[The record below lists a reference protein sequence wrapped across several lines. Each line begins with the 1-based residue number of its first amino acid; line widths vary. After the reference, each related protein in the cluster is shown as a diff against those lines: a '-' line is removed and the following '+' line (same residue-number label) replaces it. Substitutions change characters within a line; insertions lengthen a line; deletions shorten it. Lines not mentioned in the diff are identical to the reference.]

1 LIKMYQ
7 SMILLSLL
15 FLPISAI
22 FIPIPP
28 VHYSDI
34 LKVKCEALP
43 FRSMYMDR
51 ICYFVIDFY
60 LDAAE
65 TSEQC
70 SRVLTGARLAPSA
83 PEQVWN
89 YVYAN
94 KNECLMEGGSVPK
107 KRAMCMLENRFP
119 QSTAVAAPGPAYISG
134 DQELSARMH
143 TPFRKDFV
151 EAVEPGQTIILKGFI
166 TSSAIGFHINLQ
178 AGGLNTAETRDSG
191 GNIPFH
197 MGFGLNDGKVILGTL
212 SKGKWNKGETKTH
225 PLRKNAPFDI
235 RIRVHAERF
244 QVFINDKEMYNYKM
258 VIPISSISH
267 LYIYTNEKE
276 SYLTYGHL
284 GEKTNPVPQP
294 SGLLTSSDSATS
306 SQGQAIIAT
315 KTQTPVSAPFPK
327 KIVTGQAL
335 ILKGFITTSAINFH
349 INLQVGGLSTNK
361 SRYSGGSI
369 PFHMGFNLHTGK
381 VIFGTLTNGNWNTGE
396 YKSHS
401 LKKDKYFDIRI
412 RFLADRFQVFVNQKE
427 IGNYKHRLPL
437 EQIDN
442 LYVYTNEHTSY
453 LTSAFLEDRFS
464 SDAISTSFSNG
475 FPVCGEQSCAALRS
489 KYTSRIPIEDCK
501 SLLITGSAKEQSFS
515 IKLISKNGDVA
526 LLFSPRFDK
535 KNAVLNSFKNNK
547 WLTEETV
554 SALPIEKNTRFEVS
568 ITNEANAFQIFVNG
582 SHFATFDHRMCP
594 YDVNLL
600 DIEGVFDLDIQVK

>member
-1 LIKMYQ
+1 MTDLHQ
-7 SMILLSLL
+7 TLS
-15 FLPISAI
+15 
-22 FIPIPP
+22 
-28 VHYSDI
+28 
-34 LKVKCEALP
+34 
-43 FRSMYMDR
+43 
-51 ICYFVIDFY
+51 
-60 LDAAE
+60 
-65 TSEQC
+65 
-70 SRVLTGARLAPSA
+70 
-83 PEQVWN
+83 
-89 YVYAN
+89 
-94 KNECLMEGGSVPK
+94 
-107 KRAMCMLENRFP
+107 
-119 QSTAVAAPGPAYISG
+119 
-134 DQELSARMH
+134 
-143 TPFRKDFV
+143 
-151 EAVEPGQTIILKGFI
+151 II
-166 TSSAIGFHINLQ
+166 
-178 AGGLNTAETRDSG
+178 
-191 GNIPFH
+191 
-197 MGFGLNDGKVILGTL
+197 VILGTL

-284 GEKTNPVPQP
+284 GEKTN
-294 SGLLTSSDSATS
+294 
-306 SQGQAIIAT
+306 
-315 KTQTPVSAPFPK
+315 QTPVSAPFPK

-381 VIFGTLTNGNWNTGE
+381 
-396 YKSHS
+396 
-401 LKKDKYFDIRI
+401 
-412 RFLADRFQVFVNQKE
+412 VFVNQKE

-535 KNAVLNSFKNNK
+535 K
-547 WLTEETV
+547 
-554 SALPIEKNTRFEVS
+554 
-568 ITNEANAFQIFVNG
+568 IFVNG

-600 DIEGVFDLDIQVK
+600 DIEGVFDLDIQVKSARVHVHCNVKMSIATKAQHDMLVKALNLQLTVSSCSLLGAALFCRDRLQECTHRERGAIEMTPTLFLVHIT